1 MCRMYCGAKGHR
13 VWLWRNSERTA
24 LQRWP
29 AIAAL
34 ALVALGLC
42 GPAGGAQTRSESLAP
57 ANTEIVFRAYVFG
70 LLPVEG
76 HFTRFS
82 GRLTVDATAPA
93 LCRVEIRVETAS
105 LVMQESA
112 YDRMVTGPDFL
123 DAADYP
129 VLAFQG
135 TCRPAHGGGEITH
148 IDGNLQLHG
157 MAGPLALSVHQ
168 DAGRFVAEAALR
180 RAAWGIAGRP
190 WMAGQTVRIRVVVR
204 PQ

>member
-1 MCRMYCGAKGHR
+1 MNARLCNAGGQWK
-13 VWLWRNSERTA
+13 V
-24 LQRWP
+24 
-29 AIAAL
+29 L

-42 GPAGGAQTRSESLAP
+42 GPAAIAQTRSEGLVP
-57 ANTEIVFRAYVFG
+57 ANTDIFFRAYVFG

-76 HFTRFS
+76 HFTRFT
-82 GRLTVDATAPA
+82 GRLTVDGTTPA
-93 LCRVEIRVETAS
+93 HCRVEIRVETAS

-135 TCRPAHGGGEITH
+135 ACRPAHGGGEITR

-157 MAGPLALSVHQ
+157 RAGPLALSVHQ
-168 DAGRFVAEAALR
+168 DAGNFIAEAALR
-180 RAAWGIAGRP
+180 RSAWGVAGRP

-204 PQ
+204 LP